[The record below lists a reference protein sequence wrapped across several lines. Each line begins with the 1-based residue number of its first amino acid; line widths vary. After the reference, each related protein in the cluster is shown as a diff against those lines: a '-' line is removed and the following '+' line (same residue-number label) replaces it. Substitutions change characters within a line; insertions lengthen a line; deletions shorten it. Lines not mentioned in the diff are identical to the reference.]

1 MKLLLSTIFF
11 CFSLFSA
18 PLSSLQHAQIYKD
31 QNITG
36 WVMSEKLDGIRGY
49 WNGQAMFT
57 KSGRALYPPR
67 EFTKNFPPF
76 ALDGELWSRRQDFEY
91 IQSHVL
97 KQKDQWENINYYI
110 FEVPQ
115 ATGDFYARLDKAEE
129 WFQKHSNYHVHIIPQ
144 HISKG
149 TTDLN
154 DYLDEVV
161 SKGGEGV
168 MIKNPD
174 LDYIS
179 GRTSTILKVK
189 RAQDMEGKVLMVNLN
204 DSKTIMKSLT
214 LELTN
219 GIRFKLGNGFSDD
232 QRKEPPTIGSKVTF
246 KYYGFTKYG
255 KPKFASFIRI
265 QKLY

>member
-1 MKLLLSTIFF
+1 MKLLLPTVFF
-11 CFSLFSA
+11 FLSLFSA
-18 PLSSLQHAQIYKD
+18 PLPSLQHAQIYKD

-49 WNGQAMFT
+49 WDGKTLLT
-57 KSGRALYPPR
+57 KRGRVLYPPK

-97 KQKDQWENINYYI
+97 KQEDEWENISYYI
-110 FEVPQ
+110 FEVPH
-115 ATGDFYARLDKAEE
+115 ATGDFYERLAKAEK
-129 WFQKHSNYHVHIIPQ
+129 WFQRHPDLHVHILRQ
-144 HISKG
+144 KAC
-149 TTDLN
+149 LN
-154 DYLDEVV
+154 TKQLQTFLDEVV
-161 SKGGEGV
+161 TKGGEGV

-189 RAQDMEGKVLMVNLN
+189 RAQDMEGKVLMVNLD

-214 LELTN
+214 LELHN
-219 GIRFKLGNGFSDD
+219 GIRFKLGNGFSND
-232 QRKEPPTIGSKVTF
+232 QRKKPPMVGSKVTF

-255 KPKFASFIRI
+255 KPKFTSFIRI
-265 QKLY
+265 NKYY